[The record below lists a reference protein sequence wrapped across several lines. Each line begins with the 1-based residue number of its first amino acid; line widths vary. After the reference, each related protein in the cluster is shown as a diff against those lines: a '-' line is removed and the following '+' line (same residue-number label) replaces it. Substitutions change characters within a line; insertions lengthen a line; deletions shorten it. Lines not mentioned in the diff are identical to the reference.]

1 MNVVCPKVVLMR
13 YFEISAGMRIHVD
26 AEEQAVL
33 DRAIEARNLRPSDLD
48 ERMAEVARKMV
59 TRGLLLRRKDDN
71 GIYLTPNGATDLW
84 RI

>member
-1 MNVVCPKVVLMR
+1 MR

>member
-1 MNVVCPKVVLMR
+1 MR

-71 GIYLTPNGATDLW
+71 GIFLTPNGATDLW